1 MDSLQLFHE
10 EYPNNIRKT
19 LQTTMRWKAH
29 LIDGNYAGH
38 ANPLLYIFKCPPQ
51 HKELID
57 FENG

>member
-1 MDSLQLFHE
+1 
-10 EYPNNIRKT
+10 
-19 LQTTMRWKAH
+19 MRWKAH